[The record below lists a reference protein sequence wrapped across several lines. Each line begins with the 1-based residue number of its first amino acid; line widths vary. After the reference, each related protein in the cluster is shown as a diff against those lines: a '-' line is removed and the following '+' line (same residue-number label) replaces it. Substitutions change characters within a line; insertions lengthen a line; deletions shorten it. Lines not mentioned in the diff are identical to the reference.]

1 MNIFCL
7 AEFPAGRIYF
17 IRAEAMKLPGDAQ
30 AAINKAG
37 YDK

>member
-1 MNIFCL
+1 MNLFCL

-17 IRAEAMKLPGDAQ
+17 IREEAMELSGDAQ